1 MATLHERRERL
12 AQCRAR
18 YAELIGE
25 VALGGKPRCGR
36 QQAEPDGGTE
46 TLDRLLERRRR
57 VDPLED
63 CLERGTARASARS
76 RHRIR
81 RYSVDCPAV
90 ENRQEKV
97 VVETD
102 RYRVEGMLTLPREGY
117 RSRVSDHVNR
127 RDQEFFTIL
136 DAQLV
141 ALDGSGRDWATP
153 VLMLAR
159 RHIRLIV
166 PASEGA

>member
-1 MATLHERRERL
+1 M
-12 AQCRAR
+12 
-18 YAELIGE
+18 
-25 VALGGKPRCGR
+25 
-36 QQAEPDGGTE
+36 
-46 TLDRLLERRRR
+46 
-57 VDPLED
+57 
-63 CLERGTARASARS
+63 
-76 RHRIR
+76 
-81 RYSVDCPAV
+81 

-136 DAQLV
+136 DATLV

-159 RHIRLIV
+159 THIRLIV
-166 PASEGA
+166 PAEGA

>member
-1 MATLHERRERL
+1 VYIDAAVEMRHER
-12 AQCRAR
+12 
-18 YAELIGE
+18 
-25 VALGGKPRCGR
+25 
-36 QQAEPDGGTE
+36 
-46 TLDRLLERRRR
+46 
-57 VDPLED
+57 
-63 CLERGTARASARS
+63 
-76 RHRIR
+76 
-81 RYSVDCPAV
+81 
-90 ENRQEKV
+90 V

-141 ALDGSGRDWATP
+141 ALDGSGRDWRAP

-159 RHIRLIV
+159 QHIRLIV
-166 PASEGA
+166 PAPDDE

>member
-1 MATLHERRERL
+1 MEVRTER
-12 AQCRAR
+12 
-18 YAELIGE
+18 
-25 VALGGKPRCGR
+25 
-36 QQAEPDGGTE
+36 
-46 TLDRLLERRRR
+46 
-57 VDPLED
+57 
-63 CLERGTARASARS
+63 
-76 RHRIR
+76 
-81 RYSVDCPAV
+81 
-90 ENRQEKV
+90 V

-102 RYRVEGMLTLPREGY
+102 RYRVEGMMTLPREGY

-136 DAQLV
+136 DAQLM
-141 ALDGSGRDWATP
+141 ALDGSGRDWKAP

>member
-1 MATLHERRERL
+1 MGA
-12 AQCRAR
+12 
-18 YAELIGE
+18 G
-25 VALGGKPRCGR
+25 P
-36 QQAEPDGGTE
+36 
-46 TLDRLLERRRR
+46 LDW
-57 VDPLED
+57 
-63 CLERGTARASARS
+63 
-76 RHRIR
+76 
-81 RYSVDCPAV
+81 PAV
-90 ENRQEKV
+90 ENRQERV

-141 ALDGSGRDWATP
+141 ALDGSGRDWDAP

-166 PASEGA
+166 PAPEGA